1 MKFLKWNLTFHKL
14 TRSGFIWRIMAWVI
28 PWTTLRCSLRLRF
41 PLLNRLPQT
50 WQTAGGSCT
59 PLWNGLKWNLTFYK
73 LTRSGFIWR
82 IMAWV
87 IPWTT
92 LRCSLRLRFPLLNR
106 FPQTWQTAG
115 GSCTPLWNC
124 LKWDL
129 AFPFWV
135 NSLAHIRHLNFW
147 PLSSGASHWL
157 KCCST
162 SPFPFPLLTG
172 TEISDLTT

>member
-1 MKFLKWNLTFHKL
+1 MIPWIIFDNWHLLHTTVNCKWILTFHKL
-14 TRSGFIWRIMAWVI
+14 TRA
-28 PWTTLRCSLRLRF
+28 
-41 PLLNRLPQT
+41 
-50 WQTAGGSCT
+50 
-59 PLWNGLKWNLTFYK
+59 
-73 LTRSGFIWR
+73 GFIWR

-147 PLSSGASHWL
+147 PSSRGASHWL
-157 KCCST
+157 KCWST

-172 TEISDLTT
+172 TEISDLTTWKLLKIWWVFMKPKRVLSCHNLTTILNC